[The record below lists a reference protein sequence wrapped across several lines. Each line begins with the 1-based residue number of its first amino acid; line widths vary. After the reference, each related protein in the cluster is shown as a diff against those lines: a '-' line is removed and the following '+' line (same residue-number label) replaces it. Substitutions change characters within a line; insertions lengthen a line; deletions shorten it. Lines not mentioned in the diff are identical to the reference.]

1 MILPDN
7 FRASREPE
15 TLLREV
21 DAAIRIRDI
30 ERQQRWREALEV
42 RWWESATVVMLF
54 VSGLGFIITIFNLI
68 PAENRALFWFVFFW
82 FFVFTLTLVAS
93 VEMLIAKINALRG
106 LCEWQDKRL
115 GDLESRWE
123 ALDPHDD
130 DHDAR

>member
-30 ERQQRWREALEV
+30 ERLQRWRDALEV

-54 VSGLGFIITIFNLI
+54 VSGLGFIITIFKLI
-68 PAENRALFWFVFFW
+68 PAGNRALFWFVFFW
-82 FFVFTLTLVAS
+82 FFLFTLTLVAS
-93 VEMLIAKINALRG
+93 VEMLVAKINALRG

-115 GDLESRWE
+115 GDLE
-123 ALDPHDD
+123 
-130 DHDAR
+130 ARVHAPGTQEDGPVSP